1 MVDGGY
7 YRQCTLKNG
16 TKKTTSWL
24 PEKFA
29 QKGRGVSLK
38 KDDGTWDDGWAV
50 VEIGTRLHSDQVH
63 DREYLKHRSVTDI

>member
-1 MVDGGY
+1 MADGGY
-7 YRQCTLKNG
+7 YRQCKLKSG
-16 TKKTTSWL
+16 TKETVTWL

-50 VEIGTRLHSDQVH
+50 VEVGARGTADMIH
-63 DREYLKHRSVTDI
+63 DREWKHHRKVTDI